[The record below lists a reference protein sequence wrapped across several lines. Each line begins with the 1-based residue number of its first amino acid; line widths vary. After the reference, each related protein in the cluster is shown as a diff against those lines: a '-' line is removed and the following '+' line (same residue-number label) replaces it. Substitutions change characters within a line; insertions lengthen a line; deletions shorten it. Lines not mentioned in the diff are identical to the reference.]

1 MVPRAFVA
9 ALLLATALLVPSY
22 GRSADWTFSEAEL
35 ARLGQGGVL
44 VAADVASDRSTGD
57 IRAAVQIRAPAE
69 RIFRALTEC
78 SEVLAYVPHLERCAV
93 LETAPDDSWQV
104 VEHHIHYGWF
114 MPDAYYVIRA
124 DYERYTRIRFDN
136 VRGDFRENRGQW
148 ELQPVEDGKAVIVT
162 YRVHLVPRFY
172 VPRWILRSAIKRDLP
187 ELMTALR
194 AHAEAPEPAA
204 PEPAAAAVPRA
215 RDLRPR

>member
-1 MVPRAFVA
+1 MFPRAFVA
-9 ALLLATALLVPSY
+9 IVLLAVALLVPSY

-35 ARLGQGGVL
+35 ARLGEGGVL
-44 VAADVASDRSTGD
+44 VAADVSSDRSKGD
-57 IRAAVQIRAPAE
+57 IRAAVKIHAAAE
-69 RIFRALTEC
+69 RIFRTLTEC
-78 SEVLAYVPHLERCAV
+78 SEVLAYVPHLQRCAV

-104 VEHHIHYGWF
+104 VEHHIHYGWL

-136 VRGDFRENRGQW
+136 VRGDFRENRGEWQL
-148 ELQPVEDGKAVIVT
+148 EPVDEGKAVVVT

-187 ELMTALR
+187 DLMTALR
-194 AHAEAPEPAA
+194 ARAEAPA
-204 PEPAAAAVPRA
+204 PAAARA
-215 RDLRPR
+215 DAALPAH

>member
-1 MVPRAFVA
+1 MNPVRSIRHRRTYSPRSGMSPRAFVA

-44 VAADVASDRSTGD
+44 VSADVAADRSTGD

-69 RIFRALTEC
+69 RIFRTLTEC
-78 SEVLAYVPHLERCAV
+78 AEVLAYVPHLERCAV
-93 LETAPDDSWQV
+93 LETAPDDSWRV

-124 DYERYTRIRFDN
+124 EYERYTRIRFEN
-136 VRGDFRENRGQW
+136 VRAAFPENPGAW
-148 ELQPVEDGKAVIVT
+148 DLQPPHHA
-162 YRVHLVPRFY
+162 
-172 VPRWILRSAIKRDLP
+172 
-187 ELMTALR
+187 TA
-194 AHAEAPEPAA
+194 
-204 PEPAAAAVPRA
+204 
-215 RDLRPR
+215 